1 MLISYKRASNMKLEY
16 QISQLGRGDSWH
28 CNFCSFESNKNSIAT
43 HEMVAYNTKTSGYND
58 IAYICVECK
67 GDLDNGTLP
76 HCNDCG
82 RAMRNRVNCFCD
94 LRKNKPVKTLSG
106 G

>member
-16 QISQLGRGDSWH
+16 RISQLGRGDSWH
-28 CNFCSFESNKNSIAT
+28 CNKNSIAT

-67 GDLDNGTLP
+67 NLDNGTLP
-76 HCNDCG
+76 YCNDCG
-82 RAMRNRVNCFCD
+82 QAMRNRVSCFCD
-94 LRKNKPVKTLSG
+94 LRKNKPVKTLSIAEIMG
-106 G
+106 QNY